1 MNTKYPILLV
11 HGLGMKDTFF
21 MKSFGKIDRI
31 LKIQG
36 YTVIKSRIDG
46 FGSVTSN
53 ATQLRD
59 EIERLL
65 IEHRAE
71 KVNIIAHSKGG
82 LDTKYMLDKLDME
95 DKVASFTSICV
106 PHAGSPIASLFLKV
120 PGFLLR
126 YAAFFVNLFYR
137 ILGDKHPDAI
147 AACEDLKRV
156 PRIEEEAVAGG
167 GKVFCQSF
175 SSTLRDDEKYT
186 DFIMGVPAT
195 FSRLMEKHAATDGL
209 VPRDSAIYGVYRGD
223 CIDGSVSHTEI
234 VDFMVPDKRRDR
246 IYAFYSSLCEEL
258 VKMGM

>member
-31 LKIQG
+31 LAIQG
-36 YTVIKSRIDG
+36 YTVIKSRIDA
-46 FGSVTSN
+46 FGSVESN
-53 ATQLRD
+53 AHQLRD

-65 IEHRAE
+65 IEHKAE

-82 LDTKYMLDKLDME
+82 LDARYMLTNLGME
-95 DKVASFTSICV
+95 DKAASFTSICV
-106 PHAGSPIASLFLKV
+106 PHAGSPMASLVLKA
-120 PGFLLR
+120 PDFLLK

-137 ILGDKHPDAI
+137 VLGDKHPDAI
-147 AACEDLKRV
+147 TACRDLKRV
-156 PRIEEEAVAGG
+156 SRIEEETVYPG

-175 SSTLRDDEKYT
+175 SSTIRRDEKHR
-186 DFIMGVPAT
+186 DFVMAIPAT
-195 FSRLMEKHAATDGL
+195 FSRLIEKHSLTDGL

-223 CIDGSVSHTEI
+223 CVNGSVSHTEI
-234 VDFMVPDKRRDR
+234 VDFLVPDKRRDR